1 MAQMRDME
9 KRQQQLANCAVGR
22 MKDVMNER
30 DAQASLQA
38 EISIYKALLDNEDH
52 KYVYM
57 YAHVLCQ
64 GQGGPIPRLLSTYVL
79 LCSQADRLQADSS
92 HNSSNRQHVA
102 VHNE

>member
-38 EISIYKALLDNEDH
+38 EISIYKSLLDNEDH
-52 KYVYM
+52 KYVCM
-57 YAHVLCQ
+57 YAYVLCQ
-64 GQGGPIPRLLSTYVL
+64 GQGGPIPRLLSTCVL

-92 HNSSNRQHVA
+92 HNSSDRQHVV

>member
-52 KYVYM
+52 K
-57 YAHVLCQ
+57 
-64 GQGGPIPRLLSTYVL
+64 
-79 LCSQADRLQADSS
+79 
-92 HNSSNRQHVA
+92 
-102 VHNE
+102 